1 MSSNPQSTN
10 EIIDLGIVQTQPI
23 LLYFKIGCILI
34 ITLVSLLFG
43 LMPLY
48 CNIKKSSKLLGIANA
63 FSGGLFMGIGL
74 FHLLPEAGENFQ
86 SYYMTPE
93 GQKSIIVGQPL
104 SYFIAFISYSLILFL
119 EKVAFNSHSLTAHT
133 HGEGRSH
140 IHHDDLDEPLL
151 NEFDEEENLKG
162 RDIKNKNDI
171 AEQFFVNTSNE
182 KNKKVYHDC
191 TNNIYYPTNRSSDN
205 VINNKHYIEEHDS
218 DEDENT
224 LKNVLSS
231 KGQFASF
238 LQTRNILKNINP
250 QHKMDK
256 SLYAATKIIERTTK
270 PQPFENCEHCDNC
283 ESTNKLIEVNINK
296 NENINDNYNKS
307 NFIPKEDKHNFTPTS
322 VMTPYILLVALSLH
336 GLFEGTALG
345 VMHTLRNTIFLL
357 LAILAHKWAESF
369 ALGISFYKS
378 GTEKGTFIKMIVI
391 FALFTPFGI
400 VIGLLFAQ
408 AGNLIQGILLSISGG
423 TFIYV
428 SASEVIVEEFS
439 VTKYK
444 YRKYLFYLLGGILVG
459 ILKIFEVEE

>member
-1 MSSNPQSTN
+1 MSTQQPSTN
-10 EIIDLGIVQTQPI
+10 EIIDLATHQKQPYLI
-23 LLYFKIGCILI
+23 YFKIGCILI
-34 ITLVSLLFG
+34 ITFVSLLFG
-43 LMPLY
+43 LMPLF
-48 CNIKKSSKLLGIANA
+48 CNIKKSSKLLGFANA

-74 FHLLPEAGENFQ
+74 FHLLPEAGENFE
-86 SYYMTPE
+86 SYYATPE
-93 GQKSIIVGQPL
+93 GQKSIIFGQPL

-119 EKVAFNSHSLTAHT
+119 EKVAFNSHALTAHT
-133 HGEGRSH
+133 HGEGGSH
-140 IHHDDLDEPLL
+140 VHHDDLDEPLL
-151 NEFDEEENLKG
+151 NEFDEEEPLQGK
-162 RDIKNKNDI
+162 DIKNKNDL
-171 AEQFFVNTSNE
+171 ADEFFNDPYE
-182 KNKKVYHDC
+182 KNKKVF
-191 TNNIYYPTNRSSDN
+191 NNYPHLYYPTNRSSDN
-205 VINNKHYIEEHDS
+205 VRINHNFIEENDS

-250 QHKMDK
+250 KHKMDK
-256 SLYAATKIIERTTK
+256 SLYAATKIIERTTQ
-270 PQPFENCEHCDNC
+270 PQPFENCEKCDNC
-283 ESTNKLIEVNINK
+283 ESKNKLIEVKINKNDNNK
-296 NENINDNYNKS
+296 NENDQKS

-322 VMTPYILLVALSLH
+322 LMTPYILLIALSLH
-336 GLFEGTALG
+336 GLFEGSALG
-345 VMHTLRNTIFLL
+345 VMHTLKNTIFLL

-369 ALGISFYKS
+369 ALGISFFKS

-391 FALFTPFGI
+391 FSLFTPIGI
-400 VIGLLFAQ
+400 IIGLLFAE

-423 TFIYV
+423 TFLYV

>member
-1 MSSNPQSTN
+1 MSTKPPSTN

-23 LLYFKIGCILI
+23 LIYFKIGCILI

-48 CNIKKSSKLLGIANA
+48 CNIKKSSKLLGMANA

-74 FHLLPEAGENFQ
+74 FHLLPEAGENFE

-93 GQKSIIVGQPL
+93 GKKSIIFGQPL

-140 IHHDDLDEPLL
+140 VHHDDLDEPLL

-162 RDIKNKNDI
+162 RHIKNKNDL
-171 AEQFFVNTSNE
+171 AEEFFNIPSNE
-182 KNKKVYHDC
+182 KNKKVFHDC
-191 TNNIYYPTNRSSDN
+191 TNIYYPTNRSSDN
-205 VINNKHYIEEHDS
+205 AIINKKFIEEHDS

-283 ESTNKLIEVNINK
+283 ESRNKLIEVKINT
-296 NENINDNYNKS
+296 NENINENSHKS
-307 NFIPKEDKHNFTPTS
+307 HFISKEDKHNFTPTS
-322 VMTPYILLVALSLH
+322 VMTPYILLIALSLH

-345 VMHTLRNTIFLL
+345 VMHTLKNTIFLL

>member
-1 MSSNPQSTN
+1 MSTQQPSTN
-10 EIIDLGIVQTQPI
+10 EIIDLATYQTQPYLI
-23 LLYFKIGCILI
+23 YFKIGCILI
-34 ITLVSLLFG
+34 ITFVSLLFG
-43 LMPLY
+43 LIPLF
-48 CNIKKSSKLLGIANA
+48 CNIKKSSKLLGFANA

-74 FHLLPEAGENFQ
+74 FHLLPEAGENFE
-86 SYYMTPE
+86 SYYATPE
-93 GQKSIIVGQPL
+93 GQKSIIFGQPL

-119 EKVAFNSHSLTAHT
+119 EKVAFNSHALTAHT

-140 IHHDDLDEPLL
+140 VHHDDLDEPLL
-151 NEFDEEENLKG
+151 NEFDEEEPLQGK
-162 RDIKNKNDI
+162 DIKNKNDL
-171 AEQFFVNTSNE
+171 ADEFFNDPYE
-182 KNKKVYHDC
+182 KNKKVFNDYPHL
-191 TNNIYYPTNRSSDN
+191 YYPTNRSSDN
-205 VINNKHYIEEHDS
+205 VRINKIFIEENDS

-250 QHKMDK
+250 KHKMDK
-256 SLYAATKIIERTTK
+256 SLYAATKIIERTTQ
-270 PQPFENCEHCDNC
+270 PQPFENCEKCDNC
-283 ESTNKLIEVNINK
+283 ESKNKLIEVKINKNDNNK
-296 NENINDNYNKS
+296 NENNQKS

-322 VMTPYILLVALSLH
+322 VMTPYILLIALSLH
-336 GLFEGTALG
+336 GLFEGSALG
-345 VMHTLRNTIFLL
+345 VMHTLKNTIFLL

-369 ALGISFYKS
+369 ALGISFFKS

-391 FALFTPFGI
+391 FSLFTPIGI
-400 VIGLLFAQ
+400 IIGLLFAE

-423 TFIYV
+423 TFLYV

>member
-1 MSSNPQSTN
+1 MSTPEIQNFENP
-10 EIIDLGIVQTQPI
+10 EL
-23 LLYFKIGCILI
+23 LLYFKIGCIIII
-34 ITLVSLLFG
+34 ITVTLIFG
-43 LMPLY
+43 LMPLFY
-48 CNIKKSSKLLGIANA
+48 NISRSSKFLGIANA

-74 FHLLPEAGENFQ
+74 FHLLPEAGENFE

-93 GQKSIIVGQPL
+93 GQKSIIFGQPL
-104 SYFIAFISYSLILFL
+104 SFFIAFISYSLILFL

-140 IHHDDLDEPLL
+140 VHHDDLDEPLL
-151 NEFDEEENLKG
+151 NEFDEEEPLQGK
-162 RDIKNKNDI
+162 DIKNKNDL
-171 AEQFFVNTSNE
+171 ADEFFNDPYE
-182 KNKKVYHDC
+182 KNKKVFNDYPHL
-191 TNNIYYPTNRSSDN
+191 YYPTNRSSDN
-205 VINNKHYIEEHDS
+205 VRINHNFIEENDS

-250 QHKMDK
+250 KHKMDK

-283 ESTNKLIEVNINK
+283 ESRNKLIEVKINT
-296 NENINDNYNKS
+296 NENINENSHKS
-307 NFIPKEDKHNFTPTS
+307 HFISKEDKHNFTPTS
-322 VMTPYILLVALSLH
+322 VMTPYILLIALSLH
-336 GLFEGTALG
+336 GLFEGSALG
-345 VMHTLRNTIFLL
+345 VMHTLKNTIFLL

-369 ALGISFYKS
+369 ALGISFFKS